1 MRSSVVHHRD
11 FLSWLGLP
19 LAIFI
24 VLPLAGLVGSH
35 NWAALAEELGNP
47 SVLSALRVSL
57 LTTLAAT
64 IISVLLGLPLAWMLA
79 RHRTSWLRHA
89 EVLVDLPLVLP
100 PAVAGLGLLL
110 AFGRNGI
117 LGDLLESMG
126 LSIAFTPVAVVLAQV
141 FVGAP
146 LFVKA
151 AVAGFRMVPLELE
164 EAAAVSGAGPL
175 RSFVSITLPMAGP
188 ALLAGT
194 VACWARALGEFGATL
209 LFAGSLPGKTQ
220 TLPLAIYQFMET
232 NMESATT
239 VSILLM
245 VIALV
250 VIVGVRL
257 LWPGDRT

>member
-1 MRSSVVHHRD
+1 MRSSVVQHRD
-11 FLSWLGLP
+11 FFSWLAIP
-19 LAIFI
+19 LALFI
-24 VLPLAGLVGSH
+24 ILPLAGLLGSH
-35 NWAALAEELGNP
+35 NWASLAEELGNP
-47 SVLSALRVSL
+47 SVLSALRVSIT
-57 LTTLAAT
+57 TTLIAT
-64 IISVLLGLPLAWMLA
+64 LLSVFFGLPLAWMLA
-79 RHRTSWLRHA
+79 RHRSSWIRHF

-110 AFGRNGI
+110 AFGQNGL
-117 LGDLLESMG
+117 LGGVFQSLGISV
-126 LSIAFTPVAVVLAQV
+126 AFTPIAVVLAQV

-151 AVAGFRMVPLELE
+151 AIAGFRMVPLELE
-164 EAAAVSGAGPL
+164 EAAAVSGAGPI
-175 RSFVSITLPMAGP
+175 RSFLSITLPMAAP

-245 VIALV
+245 VIAFI
-250 VIVGVRL
+250 VIIGVRL
-257 LWPGDRT
+257 LWSRESE